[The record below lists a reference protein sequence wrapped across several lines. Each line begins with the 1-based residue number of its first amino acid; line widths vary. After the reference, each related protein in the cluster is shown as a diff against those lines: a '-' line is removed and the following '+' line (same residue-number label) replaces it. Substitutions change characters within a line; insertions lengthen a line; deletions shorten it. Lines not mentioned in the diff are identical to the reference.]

1 VENITAVELPVVKF
15 SMALHEHS
23 YHGKQPNSNE
33 KPVSIPFLNEEKAK
47 WACGVRTACSN
58 AKGIIPVERPVIKY
72 SAGLP
77 EHSFH
82 PDEPDSDDKF
92 VPIPLLNEVGTLPL
106 VMILRSIYH
115 LKQSLVIDSSK
126 LPVCGNRELM
136 YPSHNLSDSRRS
148 SYRAPISS
156 RTCKL
161 NQIFEAK
168 LRNYYN
174 LNLAVA
180 L

>member
-1 VENITAVELPVVKF
+1 VRRYSTETTPQVPNGKIKYQLSRWWSNFP
-15 SMALHEHS
+15 MAPHEHS
-23 YHGKQPNSNE
+23 FHGEEPNSNE
-33 KPVSIPFLNEEKAK
+33 KAVPIPLLN
-47 WACGVRTACSN
+47 VT
-58 AKGIIPVERPVIKY
+58 PVEVTY